1 MHLLYFWIIVVGLA
15 AALWLASRLV
25 RLLWVAT
32 GLTSHTLASAVFVC
46 GLDAASVYRQT
57 LARLPRMGLVR
68 WAMRYRVDFDRREV
82 RVKLLGHFKSR
93 TVFRSGWGCLLVRGE
108 EAPEWDPPAV
118 ASIPPRQAERHKP
131 TNPLLETA
139 LDRAFAFRGLQ
150 GWINAVVVLHDGVL
164 VAERYAPGYGPD
176 TPLPGW
182 SVTKS
187 VMNALIGILVRQG
200 RLSVEQRA
208 AVLEWQNPR
217 DPRHA
222 ITVDHLLQMRSGL
235 AFAETHSGFDPVS
248 RMLYL
253 ERDMAGFVARARLRA
268 TPGTEWYYSGGNT
281 LILSGIIR
289 DLLGGSPRS
298 VLQFAREELFTPTG
312 MYSPVLE
319 FDAAGTPIGSTYLF
333 ASARDWAR
341 FGQLYLDNGVVNGRR
356 ILPDGWLRYSSTP
369 TAGSNYAAGFW
380 TVQDDWGMPR
390 DTLLARGFL
399 GQAVV
404 IVPSERLVL
413 VRLGEIFV
421 AEGDRGGLARLL
433 VDVIQ
438 ALHAPSTGSHLDP
451 VTR

>member
-1 MHLLYFWIIVVGLA
+1 MRIIFFWLMVAGLA

-25 RLLWVAT
+25 RLLRVAT

-46 GLDAASVYRQT
+46 GLDAASVFRQT

-93 TVFRSGWGCLLVRGE
+93 TVFRPGWGCLLVRGA

-118 ASIPPRQAERHKP
+118 VSIPPSEAERHQS
-131 TNPLLETA
+131 TNSFLETT
-139 LDRAFAFRGLQ
+139 LDRAFAFVGLQ
-150 GWINAVVVLHDGVL
+150 GWINAVVVLHNGAL

-187 VMNALIGILVRQG
+187 VVNALIGILVRQG

-208 AVLEWQNPR
+208 AVPEWRNPK

-253 ERDMAGFVARARLRA
+253 ERDMAAFAARARLRA
-268 TPGTEWYYSGGNT
+268 TPGTVWYYSGGNT
-281 LILSGIIR
+281 LILSRIIR
-289 DLLGGSPRS
+289 DLLGGHPRN
-298 VLQFAREELFTPTG
+298 VLQFVHKELFAPTG
-312 MYSPVLE
+312 MHSPVLE
-319 FDAAGTPIGSTYLF
+319 FDAVGTPIGSTYLF

-390 DTLLARGFL
+390 DALLARGFL
-399 GQAVV
+399 GQAVI
-404 IVPSERLVL
+404 IVPSERLIL
-413 VRLGEIFV
+413 VRLGEIF
-421 AEGDRGGLARLL
+421 ATEEDRGGLARLL

-438 ALHAPSTGSHLDP
+438 ALHASSTGSHP
-451 VTR
+451 EHVTR

>member
-1 MHLLYFWIIVVGLA
+1 VRILYFWIMVVGLD
-15 AALWLASRLV
+15 AALWLASRLAC
-25 RLLWVAT
+25 LLRVAT
-32 GLTSHTLASAVFVC
+32 GLTSHTLASAVFVS

-57 LARLPRMGLVR
+57 LARLPRMSLVR
-68 WAMRYRVDFDRREV
+68 WAMRYRVDFGRGEV

-93 TVFRSGWGCLLVRGE
+93 TVFRPGFGCLLVRGT
-108 EAPEWDPPAV
+108 EAPGWDAPAV
-118 ASIPPRQAERHKP
+118 VSILPLRAERHKP
-131 TNPLLETA
+131 TNSLLETA
-139 LDRAFAFRGLQ
+139 LDRAFALVGLQ
-150 GWINAVVVLHDGVL
+150 GWIHAVVVLHDGVL
-164 VAERYAPGYGPD
+164 VAERYAPGYGAE

-187 VMNALIGILVRQG
+187 VVNALIGILVRQG
-200 RLSVEQRA
+200 QLSVAQRA
-208 AVLEWQNPR
+208 AVPEWQNPK

-253 ERDMAGFVARARLRA
+253 EGDMAGFAARARLRSA
-268 TPGTEWYYSGGNT
+268 PGTEWYYSGGNT
-281 LILSGIIR
+281 LILSRIIR
-289 DLLGGSPRS
+289 DLLGGHPRD
-298 VLQFAREELFTPTG
+298 VLQFTREELFAPTG
-312 MYSPVLE
+312 MHSPVLE
-319 FDAAGTPIGSTYLF
+319 FDATGTPIGSTYLF

-341 FGQLYLDNGVVNGRR
+341 FGQLYLDGGVVNGRR

-380 TVQDDWGMPR
+380 TVQEDWGMPR
-390 DTLLARGFL
+390 DALLARGFL

-421 AEGDRGGLARLL
+421 AEGDRQGLTRLL
-433 VDVIQ
+433 VDVIR
-438 ALHAPSTGSHLDP
+438 ALHAPSTGGHLEH